1 MLKQVRHNVT
11 EMHIRL
17 YFFCNLP
24 THTHDSIKPTKRR
37 KISTQP
43 NVQVHLTHAQLRLHP
58 ISCSEVNRII
68 YIQICRVKSSYL
80 GSSVHRCERCVFTGE
95 TNIIACIAIR
105 YIVENGPAV
114 SHPVLHKI

>member
-17 YFFCNLP
+17 YFLQPANSHPRLNQTHQTAENFHP
-24 THTHDSIKPTKRR
+24 T
-37 KISTQP
+37 